1 MRRYFVP
8 HAEPKR
14 ILCSDALSLLPP
26 LHAGWNFPDEVV
38 SLSVSIRVRVCRCRE
53 AMEYRMF
60 GRSGLKVSALGYGCM
75 TFGDPSNGNVRT
87 RFVRCCVRLPGPGLS
102 D

>member
-1 MRRYFVP
+1 
-8 HAEPKR
+8 
-14 ILCSDALSLLPP
+14 
-26 LHAGWNFPDEVV
+26 
-38 SLSVSIRVRVCRCRE
+38 
-53 AMEYRMF
+53 MF

-87 RFVRCCVRLPGPGLS
+87 FVRCCVRLPGPGLS